1 MKEAGKKITKGS
13 MGSGVN
19 HDSCKWKVLQISLSL
34 AFYYNNLRKTLTK
47 ATFIKKKWN
56 KSKFFK
62 GKIDVFNKTIQL
74 CVLEF
79 IFYNDHLQL

>member
-47 ATFIKKKWN
+47 ATFIKKK
-56 KSKFFK
+56 
-62 GKIDVFNKTIQL
+62 
-74 CVLEF
+74 
-79 IFYNDHLQL
+79 